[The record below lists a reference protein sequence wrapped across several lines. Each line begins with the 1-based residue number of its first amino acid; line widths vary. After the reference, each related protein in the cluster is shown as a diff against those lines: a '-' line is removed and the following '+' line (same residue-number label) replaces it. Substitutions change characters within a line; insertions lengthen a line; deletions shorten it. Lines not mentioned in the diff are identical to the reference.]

1 MVVGGPMWLGE
12 TANRGFLGG
21 MLAKMGSLGV
31 AWEPRLENLINTIRD
46 EVGSPPTFYSLDE
59 LCSRLRIS
67 SLPLDFVLEKLRG
80 AGFKASRTH
89 FHERGLRTDAGV
101 SDLESL
107 LKA

>member
-12 TANRGFLGG
+12 TVDVEFLGG
-21 MLAKMGSLGV
+21 MLAKVGSSGGS
-31 AWEPRLENLINTIRD
+31 WEPRLENLMNTIRD
-46 EVGSPPTFYSLDE
+46 EAGLPPTFYSLDE

-67 SLPLDFVLEKLRG
+67 SLPLDFVLEKLRR

-101 SDLESL
+101 SDLENL